1 MFRDRANRLHF
12 VGIGGIG
19 MSGIAEVLINLG
31 YDVRGS
37 DLQESTVT
45 KRLKSLGATLY
56 KGHRASNVADADVV
70 VISTAIRN
78 TNPEL
83 VEARR
88 LGIPI
93 IRRAEM
99 LAELMRMKYGV
110 AVAGTHGKTT
120 TTSLVGTILSEGGI
134 DPTIVVGG
142 RVKSLSSN
150 ARLGAGEYL
159 VAEADESDGSFLKLI
174 PTIAVVTNID
184 EEHLDH
190 WSGGLEQIVDAFVD
204 FVNKVP
210 FYGCAVMCLDHPTVQ
225 SVLPRLEKRYVTYGF
240 SAQADFSASNLVAQ
254 DGSLRF
260 TVRKHDE
267 VLGDIELN
275 MVGRHNA
282 ENALAAIVVADEVGV
297 PFEVTAKALREFE
310 GVGRRFEMKG
320 SCNDIM
326 VVDDYGH
333 HPTEIQATL
342 RAARDYFER
351 RVVVAFQPHRYTR
364 TRDLLD
370 DFVTSF
376 NSSDVLL
383 ISDIYEASEEPIEG
397 INSETLVEGI
407 STHGH
412 HQASYAGDLS
422 SLLDSLESIV
432 EPGDLVITLGAGDI
446 SKVSDQLLERLRAS
460 AGEDAN

>member
-1 MFRDRANRLHF
+1 MFRGRAHRLHF

-19 MSGIAEVLINLG
+19 MSGIAEVLLNLG

-37 DLQESTVT
+37 DLNESALT
-45 KRLKSLGATLY
+45 KRLRQLGALLFI
-56 KGHRASNVADADVV
+56 GHNEANVSEADVV
-70 VISTAIRN
+70 VVSTAISSD
-78 TNPEL
+78 NPEV

-88 LGIPI
+88 QGIPI

-120 TTSLVGTILSEGGI
+120 TTSLIGTILAEGGI

-150 ARLGAGEYL
+150 ARLGEGEYL
-159 VAEADESDGSFLKLI
+159 VAEADESDGSFLNLI

-190 WSGGLEQIVDAFVD
+190 WSGGLDEIVEAFVN

-225 SVLPRLEKRYVTYGF
+225 SVLPRLDKRYVTYGF
-240 SAQADFSASNLVAQ
+240 SRQADYRASDLSAT
-254 DGSLRF
+254 DGSLKF
-260 TVRKHDE
+260 TVCKHDSP
-267 VLGDIELN
+267 LGEIELN
-275 MVGRHNA
+275 MVGRHNV

-297 PFEVTAKALREFE
+297 PFDTIAKALREFE
-310 GVGRRFEMKG
+310 GVGRRFEIKG
-320 SCNDIM
+320 KYNDILI
-326 VVDDYGH
+326 VDDYGH
-333 HPTEIQATL
+333 HPTEIRATL
-342 RAARDYFER
+342 QAARDYFQR

-364 TRDLLD
+364 TRDLLE

-376 NSSDVLL
+376 NASDILL
-383 ISDIYEASEEPIEG
+383 VSDIYEASEEPIEG
-397 INSETLVEGI
+397 ITAEALSESI
-407 STHGH
+407 SVHGH
-412 HQASYAGDLS
+412 NHVSYAGDLAN
-422 SLLDSLESIV
+422 LLIALEYIV
-432 EPGDLVITLGAGDI
+432 KPGDLVITLGAGDI
-446 SKVSDQLLERLRAS
+446 SKVSDQLLERLQQS
-460 AGEDAN
+460 SGEDG